1 MNAADIRSAGNG
13 YLDEYDEARRALVV
27 LRKRLFDIGHSMMM
41 AGSALKK
48 GESVGSVG
56 HPPTDLDTIRADL
69 ASFEATLDEYRQTR
83 ERAAAVYKC
92 LVGLGRESIK
102 DLSKFP
108 EL

>member
-1 MNAADIRSAGNG
+1 
-13 YLDEYDEARRALVV
+13 
-27 LRKRLFDIGHSMMM
+27 M

-56 HPPTDLDTIRADL
+56 CPPTDLDTIRADL
-69 ASFEATLDEYRQTR
+69 ADFETTLDEYRRTR
-83 ERAAAVYKC
+83 ERAAAIYER
-92 LVGLGRESIK
+92 LVELGRESIK